1 MAPSASGTY
10 QVRMPRRRKIVRM
23 IVSVSAPKMV
33 PTQPPRPP
41 PISVPP
47 MTTAANILSRNL
59 APISGSAEPIWAVMN
74 MPAAP

>member
-23 IVSVSAPKMV
+23 MVSVSAPKTV

-59 APISGSAEPIWAVMN
+59 VPISGSPAPIWAVMN